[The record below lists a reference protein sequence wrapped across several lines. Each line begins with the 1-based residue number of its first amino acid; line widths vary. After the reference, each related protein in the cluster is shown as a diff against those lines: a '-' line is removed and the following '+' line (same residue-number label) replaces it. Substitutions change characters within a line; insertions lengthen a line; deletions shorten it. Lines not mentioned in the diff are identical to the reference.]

1 MSQYFPEPYECSG
14 EDIKFVLDLVNYST
28 NANLKGATGIDTS
41 TLASKTDLACLK
53 FKLVNLDVDKLK
65 TVPAD

>member
-41 TLASKTDLACLK
+41 TLASKI
-53 FKLVNLDVDKLK
+53 DKVK